1 VAPPPGRAAPALH
14 AGRHGQAEREEA
26 GMSVEERLERLE
38 QALGKAQEV
47 VRARA
52 VAALDG
58 NGPLNALNP

>member
-1 VAPPPGRAAPALH
+1 
-14 AGRHGQAEREEA
+14 
-26 GMSVEERLERLE
+26 MSVEERLERLE